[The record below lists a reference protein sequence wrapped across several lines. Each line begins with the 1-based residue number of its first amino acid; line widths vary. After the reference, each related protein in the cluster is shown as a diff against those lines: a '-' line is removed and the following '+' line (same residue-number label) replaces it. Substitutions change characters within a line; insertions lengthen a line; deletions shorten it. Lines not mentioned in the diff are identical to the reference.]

1 MGKMNDLKVVFKAF
15 DTKKIEEEFL
25 KRKKAQD
32 ECDHFINCLKNIPL
46 EEINKEFNF
55 CPKCGAVLKK

>member
-1 MGKMNDLKVVFKAF
+1 MVKIKDLKSVFKAF